1 MAGVTFAIVIRGETA
16 PSIPNFV
23 LACIGRASRNI
34 AIRVPLL
41 GDIDCACGKNE
52 QHSGNGYKLLHDH
65 EMKSQV
71 QSFRLPT
78 A

>member
-1 MAGVTFAIVIRGETA
+1 
-16 PSIPNFV
+16 
-23 LACIGRASRNI
+23 
-34 AIRVPLL
+34 LL